1 MNDVTVLPEP
11 EPRLGSLSAPDVIVI
26 LASGI
31 GLLILGSYIVGSL
44 MELSLLAS
52 LLLYAVNVIA
62 LIGSVYGLGV
72 LRRKVS
78 WAELGVRPA
87 PRLWLLAAVVIALFF
102 IPVRVVVGLSIQ
114 LLLHLPMENLQARAD
129 ILASEL
135 SWAGFLST
143 LLMAGAMIPFAEEL
157 FFRGVLYG
165 WLRRRFGMWIGIVAS
180 ALVFA
185 IAHGD
190 IAIGISNLIL
200 GFVLAW
206 IYERSQSLWVPVAV
220 HAVNNSLAVALLYTV
235 LVLQPLLPR

>member
-1 MNDVTVLPEP
+1 
-11 EPRLGSLSAPDVIVI
+11 
-26 LASGI
+26 
-31 GLLILGSYIVGSL
+31 
-44 MELSLLAS
+44 
-52 LLLYAVNVIA
+52 
-62 LIGSVYGLGV
+62 
-72 LRRKVS
+72 
-78 WAELGVRPA
+78 
-87 PRLWLLAAVVIALFF
+87 
-102 IPVRVVVGLSIQ
+102 
-114 LLLHLPMENLQARAD
+114 MENLQARAD

-235 LVLQPLLPR
+235 LALQPLLTR